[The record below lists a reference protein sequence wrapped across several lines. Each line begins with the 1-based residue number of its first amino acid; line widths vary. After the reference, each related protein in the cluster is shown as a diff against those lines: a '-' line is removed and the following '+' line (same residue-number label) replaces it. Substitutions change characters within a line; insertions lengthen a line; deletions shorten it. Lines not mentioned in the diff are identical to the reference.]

1 MNLFRERES
10 TLGPVTEAVGGAGV
24 TGVVRIENDQ
34 SREERRKR
42 LITVG

>member
-10 TLGPVTEAVGGAGV
+10 TLGSVTEAVGGTGV
-24 TGVVRIENDQ
+24 TGVVRIENEQ
-34 SREERRKR
+34 SRTERGKR